1 MNNELTRK
9 QVIEDIFDEISEEV
23 TLDISKDDWLKL
35 WKKTTQG
42 DRISYELFM
51 SLWMNKVVPNLKP
64 EYKKF
69 WEEN

>member
-35 WKKTTQG
+35 WEKTTQG

>member
-35 WKKTTQG
+35 WEKTTQG

-64 EYKKF
+64 EIKKI
-69 WEEN
+69 WGGN